1 MIPNHIWLNDGFHST
16 PSSRSPIL
24 VIAFTQKPLAR
35 SGKKLTVVVVS
46 WLSELFSRF
55 LSRFTPRFLSKSLA
69 RLPSWWPCTWL
80 LSRLLPQ
87 FLSRFLST
95 WSFPRFALARPL
107 SWFSSRFSASSILC
121 QKASLL
127 YWAPPIDELAL
138 WIYLAPEDTLKSLT
152 LGKQSVFPSFLYQSD
167 S

>member
-24 VIAFTQKPLAR
+24 VIAFTQKPLTG
-35 SGKKLTVVVVS
+35 SGKKVTVVVAR
-46 WLSELFSRF
+46 WLSDLFSRLYPLFLSRF
-55 LSRFTPRFLSKSLA
+55 LSGLLSRFTSRFLSWFLA
-69 RLPSWWPCTWL
+69 RLFSGWPFTWFL
-80 LSRLLPQ
+80 PRL
-87 FLSRFLST
+87 LSRFLST

-121 QKASLL
+121 QNASLL

-138 WIYLAPEDTLKSLT
+138 WIYLAPGGKWKSCQVI
-152 LGKQSVFPSFLYQSD
+152 KIIFS
-167 S
+167 